1 MKKQLTEK
9 IVYEP
14 RAGVKVT
21 VQNQPAPTPE
31 GGPPEY
37 KRKVTLVVDCGISTE
52 KLSFPDGDVMGDF
65 FGNVDFED
73 PQTSLLGSG
82 EK

>member
-14 RAGVKVT
+14 KSGVKVT
-21 VQNQPAPTPE
+21 VQNQPVPNPE
-31 GGPPEY
+31 GGPTEY
-37 KRKVTLVVDCGISTE
+37 KRKVTLTVDLGISAE
-52 KLSFPDGDVMGDF
+52 RLAFADGDAMGDF

-73 PQTSLLGSG
+73 PQTSLLGG
-82 EK
+82 KE